1 MEKRDRFE
9 LLSAYLDGEVTLN
22 ERKQVEEWLSSDPG
36 FKCLYTRLLA
46 LRQGMKSMPISTISQ
61 SAESKVDQLLTRL
74 RGRFHRKIAIGGA
87 ISVACAIAAISG
99 LFADRSPHLQMAQKP
114 LSKPVSV
121 AKVATK
127 PPVIVSPLMVAINN
141 PVIEIPQTA
150 VTPIRQKP
158 VKSPRKTQDGDRGI
172 N

>member
-1 MEKRDRFE
+1 MEKHDRFE

-22 ERKQVEEWLSSDPG
+22 ERKQVEEWLSSDPS
-36 FKCLYTRLLA
+36 FKCLYTRLLV
-46 LRQGMKSMPISTISQ
+46 LRQGIKSMPIPTISQ
-61 SAESKVDQLLTRL
+61 SAESRVDQVLTRF
-74 RGRFHRKIAIGGA
+74 RGRFHRRIVIGGA

-99 LFADRSPHLQMAQKP
+99 LFVNRSSHWQMAQKP
-114 LSKPVSV
+114 VVKPVSV

-127 PPVIVSPLMVAINN
+127 PVVIVSPLMVAINN

-150 VTPIRQKP
+150 VPPIRQKP
-158 VKSPRKTQDGDRGI
+158 VKSHRKTQDGDRGI